1 MFLSGPE
8 YYASNTNHARNI
20 KADAATLIAPG
31 GERQPAVV
39 LYKKGKIY
47 GVLPVAEALRLG
59 NEIADAIQ
67 QSEQANA

>member
-1 MFLSGPE
+1 VFLSSPE
-8 YYASNTNHARNI
+8 YYASNINQARITNA
-20 KADAATLIAPG
+20 AAATLTAPG

-47 GVLPVAEALRLG
+47 GVLPAAEALRLA
-59 NEIADAIQ
+59 NEIADAIE